1 MDRLITNTNVEILC
15 DSVVKAASYQM
26 LYINTNAITV
36 AEANQIFGNE
46 EATSVLRVIDDNNQE
61 IVYSNYTELYS
72 ITPSIFFPYENEIAI
87 LLVYRPVDLDPT
99 VSAVNNLMTSKLHGD
114 EFYWPTPHIIKPN

>member
-36 AEANQIFGNE
+36 AEANQIFGDE
-46 EATSVLRVIDDNNQE
+46 EATSVLRVIDNNDQE
-61 IVYSNYTELYS
+61 IVYNNYTELYS
-72 ITPSIFFPYENEIAI
+72 ITPSIFYPYENEIAI
-87 LLVYRPVDLDPT
+87 LLVYRPVDLDPS

-114 EFYWPTPHIIKPN
+114 ESYWPTPYIIKPN

>member
-36 AEANQIFGNE
+36 AEANQIFGDE
-46 EATSVLRVIDDNNQE
+46 EATSVLRVIDNNDQE
-61 IVYSNYTELYS
+61 IVYNNYTELYS
-72 ITPSIFFPYENEIAI
+72 ITPSIFYPYENEIAI

-114 EFYWPTPHIIKPN
+114 ESYWPTPHIIKPN